1 MATLIR
7 KLQDFEPSSIPTNMK
22 KWATLYCFAK
32 TGADFRKT
40 KYGWT
45 LVEKL
50 TRSEVD
56 NGQLE
61 KYLENNNFKMD
72 LTD

>member
-1 MATLIR
+1 MSL
-7 KLQDFEPSSIPTNMK
+7 S
-22 KWATLYCFAK
+22 
-32 TGADFRKT
+32 DFRKT